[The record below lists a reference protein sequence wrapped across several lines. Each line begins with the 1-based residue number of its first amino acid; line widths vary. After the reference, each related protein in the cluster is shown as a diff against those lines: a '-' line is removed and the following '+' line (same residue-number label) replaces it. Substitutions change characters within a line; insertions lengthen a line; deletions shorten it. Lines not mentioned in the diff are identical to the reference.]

1 MEQVL
6 LLEQETKSNSL
17 ENQKSQLLLQEP
29 EIRFAGM
36 IDAMGN
42 LVSGG
47 IKEGLTP
54 FEDEADTKKLYM
66 ELVLRVSTRKDFD
79 ADLGPVEYSASR
91 RKKVI
96 VLSFPLGNKILFVS
110 AEPDSN
116 IEKIAS
122 KVQKIYGI

>member
-1 MEQVL
+1 ML
-6 LLEQETKSNSL
+6 LK
-17 ENQKSQLLLQEP
+17 EP

-54 FEDEADTKKLYM
+54 FEDEADRKKLYM

-110 AEPDSN
+110 AEPNSD
-116 IEKIAS
+116 IEKTAS
-122 KVQKIYGI
+122 KVKKIFGI

>member
-1 MEQVL
+1 LSQQEIKSN
-6 LLEQETKSNSL
+6 LLEDK
-17 ENQKSQLLLQEP
+17 KCQLLLQEP

-47 IKEGLTP
+47 IKEGLTLL
-54 FEDEADTKKLYM
+54 EDEADTKKLYM

-79 ADLGPVEYSASR
+79 TNLGPVEYSASR

-96 VLSFPLGNKILFVS
+96 FLSFPLGNKILFVS
-110 AEPDSN
+110 AEPDSD
-116 IEKIAS
+116 IEKTAN
-122 KVQKIYGI
+122 KVKKIFEI

>member
-1 MEQVL
+1 MLSEQK
-6 LLEQETKSNSL
+6 TKSNLL
-17 ENQKSQLLLQEP
+17 ENKKCQLLLQEP

-54 FEDEADTKKLYM
+54 FEDGADRKKLYM

-79 ADLGPVEYSASR
+79 ACLGPVEYSASR

-96 VLSFPLGNKILFVS
+96 VLSFPLENKILLVS
-110 AEPDSN
+110 AKPDSD
-116 IEKIAS
+116 IEKTAS
-122 KVQKIYGI
+122 KVKKIFGI

>member
-1 MEQVL
+1 MLSEQK
-6 LLEQETKSNSL
+6 TKSNLL
-17 ENQKSQLLLQEP
+17 ENKKCQLLLQEP

-54 FEDEADTKKLYM
+54 FEDEADRKKLYM

-96 VLSFPLGNKILFVS
+96 VLSFPLGNKILLVS
-110 AEPDSN
+110 AKPDSD
-116 IEKIAS
+116 IEKTAS
-122 KVQKIYGI
+122 KVKKIFGI